1 MATNARF
8 SVTTA
13 TNDDRTALPPKRKDG
28 DEIPLENT
36 KSMKNGDNFRY
47 HSPTMTEL
55 YQPAVHKLLH
65 SDSLVE
71 KAHNILPTSSFD
83 LKAMTKK

>member
-1 MATNARF
+1 MATNERF

-13 TNDDRTALPPKRKDG
+13 TNLESMTVSSKQKDG
-28 DEIPLENT
+28 EKIPLESPNN
-36 KSMKNGDNFRY
+36 MNNGDGYQY
-47 HSPTMTEL
+47 HSTIITGF

-71 KAHNILPTSSFD
+71 KAHEILPTSSFD

>member
-1 MATNARF
+1 MATNARL

-13 TNDDRTALPPKRKDG
+13 TNDDTTALPPKRTDG
-28 DEIPLENT
+28 DDIPLENAMT
-36 KSMKNGDNFRY
+36 MTNGDNFRY
-47 HSPTMTEL
+47 LSPAMTEV